1 MLRQCEFNG
10 RKDILHFKLLQ
21 AAINENNVN
30 KIPDKNT
37 GNMRGKF
44 VGSQDYLDDHQKL
57 SGNYEQGGSD
67 NQYNFDNGEDDINHE
82 QRSKKKRGSSSLLES
97 RSKRKHESSFI
108 PMEHHSKRKH
118 ENPFISKIR
127 SSSEQKRSGGL
138 NGVLPLSKNKK
149 MLKNVHN
156 LIKH

>member
-82 QRSKKKRGSSSLLES
+82 QRSKKKGVHQAYWNLVQKES
-97 RSKRKHESSFI
+97 MKVHLFRWSITRKESMKI
-108 PMEHHSKRKH
+108 PL
-118 ENPFISKIR
+118 F
-127 SSSEQKRSGGL
+127 QK
-138 NGVLPLSKNKK
+138 
-149 MLKNVHN
+149 
-156 LIKH
+156 